1 MEFNNFA
8 LLLHVLFALQV
19 TLPIN
24 GRCLTT
30 RVVLR
35 IRITTDYSNF
45 IGFIKNLN
53 VHK

>member
-1 MEFNNFA
+1 MEFINFA
-8 LLLHVLFALQV
+8 LLLLFALQH
-19 TLPIN
+19 TLQIN

-35 IRITTDYSNF
+35 IRITTDFSNF

-53 VHK
+53 IHK